1 MNNII
6 FIVISV
12 IAILLVINSVRKKI
26 FSIKE
31 SFWWFA
37 AAIIMLLLSIFPYS
51 IDWIAVQLHIAYPPS
66 LLFVICIIFLAFI
79 NFRNSQILSRIQNQV
94 TDLAQELAILK
105 SKIDSNKY
113 N

>member
-12 IAILLVINSVRKKI
+12 IAILLVINSVRKKV

-51 IDWIAVQLHIAYPPS
+51 IDWVAEQLHISYPPS
-66 LLFVICIIFLAFI
+66 LLFVLCIVFLTFI
-79 NFRNSQILSRIQNQV
+79 NFRSSKIVASIQSQI
-94 TDLAQELAILK
+94 TDLTQELSILK
-105 SKIDSNKY
+105 SKIDE
-113 N
+113 